1 MALSEGSKGR
11 ILLKRMVV
19 FGMDNFYSLTGSQW
33 FSLCAIVGLIVV
45 SLYWAWNKI
54 SGLERK
60 VNWLEGFLD
69 TATRKIESLE
79 KDLLEKKVID
89 SYHKSPE
96 ELKYEKT
103 NRELDK
109 EIEDHL
115 KRVEENKS
123 E

>member
-1 MALSEGSKGR
+1 VALSEGSKGR

-79 KDLLEKKVID
+79 KDLLEKKGSRSVRFPIKLAIPIKRRLKINII
-89 SYHKSPE
+89 KS
-96 ELKYEKT
+96 K
-103 NRELDK
+103 N
-109 EIEDHL
+109 
-115 KRVEENKS
+115 
-123 E
+123 

>member
-1 MALSEGSKGR
+1 MET
-11 ILLKRMVV
+11 
-19 FGMDNFYSLTGSQW
+19 NPTGL
-33 FSLCAIVGLIVV
+33 FIIIGIIVV

-54 SGLERK
+54 KGLEGQ
-60 VNWLEGFLD
+60 VNRLERFLD

-103 NRELDK
+103 NREIDK

-115 KRVEENKS
+115 KRVEEDGKNNK
-123 E
+123 

>member
-1 MALSEGSKGR
+1 MDLSDDPEGR

-19 FGMDNFYSLTGSQW
+19 FGMETSFVTTSVFYGTIIVILMICFAVIWDKFRG
-33 FSLCAIVGLIVV
+33 LHDAI
-45 SLYWAWNKI
+45 K
-54 SGLERK
+54 R
-60 VNWLEGFLD
+60 LEGFLD

-115 KRVEENKS
+115 KRVEEDKKNNK
-123 E
+123 

>member
-1 MALSEGSKGR
+1 
-11 ILLKRMVV
+11 MVV
-19 FGMDNFYSLTGSQW
+19 FGMETSFVTTSVFYGTIIVILMVGFAVIW
-33 FSLCAIVGLIVV
+33 DKFRGLHDAI
-45 SLYWAWNKI
+45 K
-54 SGLERK
+54 R
-60 VNWLEGFLD
+60 LEGFLD

-115 KRVEENKS
+115 KRVEEDKKNNK
-123 E
+123 